1 MKRMGLVLIVVM
13 LSALVGWGEQLKPGE
28 QARASVSSHRSQAQ
42 YNEGRHKG
50 RRHHQKHHRKH
61 QGA

>member
-1 MKRMGLVLIVVM
+1 MKRMGLALAVVM
-13 LSALVGWGEQLKPGE
+13 LSTLMGWGEQLKPGE
-28 QARASVSSHRSQAQ
+28 QARASVSAHRGQAQ